1 MKTDFIYMNNFYSSH
16 HEVTVGSSIHN
27 FLSFNIGIYIFLPN
41 NLGSKIISS
50 KERTLERAS

>member
-27 FLSFNIGIYIFLPN
+27 FLSFNTGIYIFLPN
-41 NLGSKIISS
+41 NLGKVV
-50 KERTLERAS
+50 R